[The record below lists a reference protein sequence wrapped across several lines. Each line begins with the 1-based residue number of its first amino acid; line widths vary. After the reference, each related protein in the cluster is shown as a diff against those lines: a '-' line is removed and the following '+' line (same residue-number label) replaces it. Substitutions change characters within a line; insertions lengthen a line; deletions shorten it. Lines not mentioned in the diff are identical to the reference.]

1 MIKGLRSL
9 STLLTPKVNSKE
21 WIHGSVRDLR
31 GLLPSGGGQCVACL
45 SPDAHFG
52 LCAPCRQD
60 LPANRWHCRCCALP
74 LAFAGDQTLCGQ
86 CLQDLPPFSRV
97 IAPWRYRF
105 PVDSMIQ
112 RYKYNGQRVF
122 ARPLIHDFTDHLV
135 SILDASPEHRP
146 DLLVAS
152 PMHPARRRK
161 RGFNQAADIAEQ
173 ISKRSGIPWT
183 TDLVTRNRRTR
194 PQRGLNREERQANL
208 RGIYRVASTPP
219 SSIAIVDDVVTT
231 GATARSLTEA
241 LLAAGAADVQVWA
254 LARTPG

>member
-21 WIHGSVRDLR
+21 WIHTSLQAAQR
-31 GLLPSGGGQCVACL
+31 LLPSGGGQCVACL
-45 SPDAHFG
+45 APDAHFG
-52 LCAPCRQD
+52 LCTPCRQD

-74 LAFAGDQTLCGQ
+74 LAFAGDETLCGQ
-86 CLQDLPPFSRV
+86 CLQDPPPFSRV

-105 PVDSMIQ
+105 PVDGMIQ
-112 RYKYNGQRVF
+112 RYKFNGQRAF
-122 ARPLIHDFTDHLV
+122 ARPLISDFTDQV
-135 SILDASPEHRP
+135 MSILENAPEQRP

-173 ISKRSGIPWT
+173 ISRRSGIPWSA
-183 TDLVTRNRRTR
+183 DLVTRTRRTL
-194 PQRGLNREERQANL
+194 PQRGLNRAQRLANL
-208 RGIYRVASTPP
+208 RGIYRVSRKPP
-219 SSIAIVDDVVTT
+219 LRVAIVDDVMTT
-231 GATARSLTEA
+231 GATARSLAEA
-241 LLAAGAADVQVWA
+241 LIDAGAKDVQVWT